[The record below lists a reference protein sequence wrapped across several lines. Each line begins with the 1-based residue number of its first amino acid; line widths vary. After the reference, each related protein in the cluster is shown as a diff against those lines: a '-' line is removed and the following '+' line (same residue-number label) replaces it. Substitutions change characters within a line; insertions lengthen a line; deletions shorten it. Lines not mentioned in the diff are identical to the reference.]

1 MTKSLRP
8 DIPRLPYGTLQ
19 RPGSIRL
26 NVRLSPDAA
35 GTLRE
40 LSTCSQTAVLDLA
53 LETLRA
59 VVDADPVLAEGVG
72 SRLAGAAG
80 FDQMTPRR
88 LRHWAKGFRLI
99 ACALER
105 EALRAA
111 EALMEMQDET
121 S

>member
-1 MTKSLRP
+1 MTKDLRP

-19 RPGSIRL
+19 QPGSIRL
-26 NVRLSPDAA
+26 NVRLSPGAA
-35 GTLRE
+35 ETLQK

-59 VVDADPVLAEGVG
+59 AVDADPVLAEGVG
-72 SRLAGAAG
+72 SRLTGAAD

-105 EALRAA
+105 EALRVA
-111 EALMEMQDET
+111 EALTEVQDGRE
-121 S
+121 